1 MDGARAAAE
10 CSVRGARVC
19 VERRCMFSAYACATR
34 DVRCPG
40 ELWVPRYQEC
50 LCNTCVSVGC
60 TCVFGV
66 QRVHSSCSAARV
78 QHTCEPSL
86 RVCARMY
93 MHWTWLCVYVHVHT
107 CIAHGC
113 AFMHIYI
120 AHGCACM
127 HTYMHCTWLCVCS
140 TLDVHSM
147 LQWGKAVQTGSS
159 AGVRRGLQ
167 LVVSPFARSHWG
179 QVGGHKC
186 GTHRPSTFR
195 PGRKVFWV
203 LFVSGNSLTRQ
214 VKNEV

>member
-1 MDGARAAAE
+1 
-10 CSVRGARVC
+10 
-19 VERRCMFSAYACATR
+19 
-34 DVRCPG
+34 
-40 ELWVPRYQEC
+40 
-50 LCNTCVSVGC
+50 
-60 TCVFGV
+60 
-66 QRVHSSCSAARV
+66 
-78 QHTCEPSL
+78 
-86 RVCARMY
+86 
-93 MHWTWLCVYVHVHT
+93 
-107 CIAHGC
+107 
-113 AFMHIYI
+113 
-120 AHGCACM
+120 M

-140 TLDVHSM
+140 TLDVHSV

-159 AGVRRGLQ
+159 ARVRRGLQ